1 MASDQLWESV
11 IRQTEHELL
20 EVNDVNDPDK
30 IKSSAAPKFM
40 NAHDITA
47 FIEVTA
53 QSHGCSAQNISYYYE
68 PIICEDGCV
77 SLDELVLVF
86 SLKSLV
92 NGELID
98 RPIHRIRII
107 VPQEVQQRARAMLD
121 VRHLSQSPNIVAGAA
136 SSASSSKSGDTQ
148 EHEDLSHPPK
158 ASVPTSDSQQLALA
172 SPPAGESAVA
182 PASAPA
188 SAPAK
193 RKTRKPRGSRV
204 SKQTSTPNI

>member
-20 EVNDVNDPDK
+20 EVNDVNDLDK
-30 IKSSAAPKFM
+30 IRSIAVPKFM

-53 QSHGCSAQNISYYYE
+53 QSHRCPVQNISYYYE

-86 SLKSLV
+86 SLKSLN

-121 VRHLSQSPNIVAGAA
+121 ARHLSQSPDMA
-136 SSASSSKSGDTQ
+136 ASSSKSCDTK
-148 EHEDLSHPPK
+148 EHDDFSHSPK
-158 ASVPTSDSQQLALA
+158 ASASTSDSQQLALA
-172 SPPAGESAVA
+172 SEPVI
-182 PASAPA
+182 ASARGNT
-188 SAPAK
+188 K
-193 RKTRKPRGSRV
+193 RKTRISRFSRV
-204 SKQTSTPNI
+204 SKQTSGPNI